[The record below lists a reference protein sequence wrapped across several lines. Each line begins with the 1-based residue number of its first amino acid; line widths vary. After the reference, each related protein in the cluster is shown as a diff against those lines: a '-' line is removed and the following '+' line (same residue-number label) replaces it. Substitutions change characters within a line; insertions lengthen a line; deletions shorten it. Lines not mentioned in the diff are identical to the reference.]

1 MLEFLLIRFLKWTV
15 IVVGIVLDVGENLK
29 AFLIQPPALEISV
42 STTRITEPLAR
53 DGLPDYFQA
62 MIDLGPKGIEAE
74 NNAAAAVWGVIPS
87 KQSSDNAIDHSP
99 ARLSADDQRPTSE
112 RLVMPPPPPDGMDA
126 AKAVTAAPLHSP
138 APERNSCRTG
148 TVTLCPPSATK
159 VTLPGAYSA
168 ATTLPKPS
176 GTRDTPWM

>member
-1 MLEFLLIRFLKWTV
+1 MPTGPVMRRIAM
-15 IVVGIVLDVGENLK
+15 VVGLAGGIFMAVENLW
-29 AFLIQPPALEISV
+29 AILCPPPALEISV

-112 RLVMPPPPPDGMDA
+112 RLVMPPPPPKGMEA